1 MVYHKV
7 RAGLDNND
15 KIVAWDH
22 HIVAQQLTEGTA
34 FEALAVRAGIVA
46 QMEGGIGYAL
56 GTELRDKITLIDGEV
71 EQSNF
76 ND

>member
-1 MVYHKV
+1 
-7 RAGLDNND
+7 
-15 KIVAWDH
+15 
-22 HIVAQQLTEGTA
+22 LTEGTA

-46 QMEGGIGYAL
+46 QMEGGIGYTL